1 MIDIPIFLKLRTKF
15 LIVAKAKLGPRHLT
29 ARERRKFAE
38 LRPHMM
44 LHKSM
49 LNLLTSRLRL
59 MTRVVPCQLTEPRVT
74 SVAYDVKKLSDFE
87 ACF

>member
-1 MIDIPIFLKLRTKF
+1 
-15 LIVAKAKLGPRHLT
+15 
-29 ARERRKFAE
+29 
-38 LRPHMM
+38 
-44 LHKSM
+44 M